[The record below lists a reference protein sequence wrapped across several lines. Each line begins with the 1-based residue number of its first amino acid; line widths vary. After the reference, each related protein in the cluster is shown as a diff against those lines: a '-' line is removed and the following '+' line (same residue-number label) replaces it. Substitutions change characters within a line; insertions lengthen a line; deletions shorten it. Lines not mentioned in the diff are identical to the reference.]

1 MIHIFS
7 TKLTERTNTMKK
19 FISTLIAASILS
31 ASIITPVQA
40 ASFGRSSS
48 PSPSRPTN
56 TTKPAQPPQQSN
68 FSQNQSWGMQ
78 RPQVTQQ
85 VQTNQAPKPTQPV
98 QPVAPVPATLTTQ
111 NKPTSSGMSP
121 VTAGVLGT
129 GAGLLLG
136 TAIGSAM
143 ASPTQPPVQQP
154 AQTVTVPN
162 PYTTSPN
169 LSVQPQVSPSVVQ
182 QTPVYQP
189 IVTAPQQPTTVKTDW
204 ASFWDGIFG
213 LIWFVIILALAVI
226 GWIFYRNRSKVK
238 SVKDAKDIMVHEFN
252 QADLSKPAWKP
263 ESKLSVTQPS
273 IEPKIFDVGVNRA
286 VYSEKKKAHDVAMDV
301 FIKIQTAFNQCDRNT
316 LEKYVSPEG
325 YHLFE
330 DMHQADFNASI
341 KMPHINITCDV
352 QDDGSESGIISAW
365 FTAFDTVTGIPV
377 NEIWHIK
384 DGKLMGVTQN

>member
-1 MIHIFS
+1 
-7 TKLTERTNTMKK
+7 MKK

-56 TTKPAQPPQQSN
+56 TTKPVTPQQSN
-68 FSQNQSWGMQ
+68 FSQNKSWGMQ

-85 VQTNQAPKPTQPV
+85 VQSNQAPKPTQPV
-98 QPVAPVPATLTTQ
+98 QPVAPAPTTQ
-111 NKPTSSGMSP
+111 YKPTSSGMSP
-121 VTAGVLGT
+121 VTAGVLGA

-136 TAIGSAM
+136 TAVGSAM

-162 PYTTSPN
+162 PYATSPS
-169 LSVQPQVSPSVVQ
+169 LPVQPQVSSSVVQ
-182 QTPVYQP
+182 QPPVYQP
-189 IVTAPQQPTTVKTDW
+189 NVTAPQQPITVKSGW

-263 ESKLSVTQPS
+263 ESKLSVSQPS
-273 IEPKIFDVGVNRA
+273 TEPKIFDTDVNRGT
-286 VYSEKKKAHDVAMDV
+286 YSEKKKAHDVAMDV

-384 DGKLMGVTQN
+384 DGKLMGVTQT

>member
-1 MIHIFS
+1 
-7 TKLTERTNTMKK
+7 MKK

-56 TTKPAQPPQQSN
+56 TTKPVTPQQSN

-85 VQTNQAPKPTQPV
+85 VQSQQTPKPTQSV
-98 QPVAPVPATLTTQ
+98 QTATPAPAAPSTQ
-111 NKPTSSGMSP
+111 NKPPSSGMSP

-136 TAIGSAM
+136 TAVGSAM

-154 AQTVTVPN
+154 GQTVTVPN
-162 PYTTSPN
+162 PYATSPS
-169 LSVQPQVSPSVVQ
+169 LPVQPQVSPSVVQ
-182 QTPVYQP
+182 Q
-189 IVTAPQQPTTVKTDW
+189 PTTVKTGW

-263 ESKLSVTQPS
+263 ESKLSVAQPS
-273 IEPKIFDVGVNRA
+273 IEPKISDAGVNRA

-301 FIKIQTAFNQCDRNT
+301 FIKIQTAFNQCDRST

-330 DMHQADFNASI
+330 DIHQADFNPLI

-377 NEIWHIK
+377 NQIWHIK

>member
-1 MIHIFS
+1 
-7 TKLTERTNTMKK
+7 MKK
-19 FISTLIAASILS
+19 FISILIAASILS

-56 TTKPAQPPQQSN
+56 TTKPVTPAQTTQQSN

-78 RPQVTQQ
+78 RPQVTQP
-85 VQTNQAPKPTQPV
+85 APT
-98 QPVAPVPATLTTQ
+98 VAPAPAAPTTQ

-121 VTAGVLGT
+121 ITAGVLGT

-136 TAIGSAM
+136 TAVGSAM

-162 PYTTSPN
+162 PYATSPN
-169 LSVQPQVSPSVVQ
+169 LPTQPQVSPSVVQ
-182 QTPVYQP
+182 ETPVYQP
-189 IVTAPQQPTTVKTDW
+189 IVAAPQQPTTVKTGW
-204 ASFWDGIFG
+204 ASVWDGIFG

-238 SVKDAKDIMVHEFN
+238 SVKDAKDIMVHEFSHS
-252 QADLSKPAWKP
+252 DLSKPAWKP
-263 ESKLSVTQPS
+263 ESKLSVAQPS
-273 IEPKIFDVGVNRA
+273 IEPKISDAGVNRA
-286 VYSEKKKAHDVAMDV
+286 VYSEKKKAHDEAMDV

-330 DMHQADFNASI
+330 SMMVAEFNPSV
-341 KMPHINITCDV
+341 KMPHINITCDI

-365 FTAFDTVTGIPV
+365 FTAFDADTGIPV
-377 NEIWHIK
+377 NEIWNIK

>member
-1 MIHIFS
+1 
-7 TKLTERTNTMKK
+7 MKK
-19 FISTLIAASILS
+19 FISTFIAASIFG
-31 ASIITPVQA
+31 ASIIAPVQA

-48 PSPSRPTN
+48 PRPVAPSN

-85 VQTNQAPKPTQPV
+85 VQSNQTPKPPQPV
-98 QPVAPVPATLTTQ
+98 QPVTPTPTTPTTQ
-111 NKPTSSGMSP
+111 NKPTPSGMSP
-121 VTAGVLGT
+121 VTAGVLGA

-136 TAIGSAM
+136 TAVGSAM

-162 PYTTSPN
+162 PYATSPS
-169 LSVQPQVSPSVVQ
+169 LPVQPQVSPSVGQ

-189 IVTAPQQPTTVKTDW
+189 IVTAPQQPPTIKTGW

-213 LIWFVIILALAVI
+213 LIWFVIILALVVI

-238 SVKDAKDIMVHEFN
+238 SAKDAKDIMVHEFN

-263 ESKLSVTQPS
+263 ESKLSVAQPS
-273 IEPKIFDVGVNRA
+273 IEPKIFDMGVNRA
-286 VYSEKKKAHDVAMDV
+286 VYSEKKKTHDVAMDV

-330 DMHQADFNASI
+330 DIHQADFNASI
-341 KMPHINITCDV
+341 KMPHINITCEI

>member
-1 MIHIFS
+1 
-7 TKLTERTNTMKK
+7 MKK

-40 ASFGRSSS
+40 ASFGRTSS
-48 PSPSRPTN
+48 PRPVAPSN
-56 TTKPAQPPQQSN
+56 TTKPVTPQQSN

-85 VQTNQAPKPTQPV
+85 VQTQQAPKPVQPV
-98 QPVAPVPATLTTQ
+98 QPVAPAQ

-136 TAIGSAM
+136 TAFGSAM

-162 PYTTSPN
+162 PYATSPN
-169 LSVQPQVSPSVVQ
+169 LPVQPQISPSVGQ
-182 QTPVYQP
+182 QPPVYQP
-189 IVTAPQQPTTVKTDW
+189 IVTAPQVQQPPTVKTSW

-226 GWIFYRNRSKVK
+226 GWIFYRNREKVK
-238 SVKDAKDIMVHEFN
+238 SVKDAKDIMVHEFSHS
-252 QADLSKPAWKP
+252 DLSKPAWKP
-263 ESKLSVTQPS
+263 ESKLSVAQPS
-273 IEPKIFDVGVNRA
+273 IEPKISDAGVNRA

-330 DMHQADFNASI
+330 DIHQADFNASI

-352 QDDGSESGIISAW
+352 QDDGSESGIISVW